1 MGVTEELLTIP
12 EIRDAVLEQVKAE
25 TDLTH
30 LRAEAEKLKLGDLQ
44 RAEQNELA
52 RMRHYGEYLF
62 YNPLVEQTVAACMID
77 LFAWHKRLPEN
88 APITITFNSPGGY
101 VTDGFTLFDF
111 IRDLSVKGRPVVTK
125 CLGIA
130 ASMGAIL
137 MQAGDERVMTPNAF
151 LMIHEVSGESQG
163 STSER
168 EDQLKISKAFQARA
182 LDILAARSNLTKA
195 EITKRW
201 TRKDWYM
208 SAEEAL
214 DLGFVDRIEGMAP
227 KRRRRKAA

>member
-1 MGVTEELLTIP
+1 MLEIP
-12 EIRDAVLEQVKAE
+12 ELRDAVLEQVKAE
-25 TDLTH
+25 TDLTN
-30 LRAEAEKLKLGDLQ
+30 LQAQVEKLRLGELHRNED
-44 RAEQNELA
+44 NELA

-62 YNPLVEQTVAACMID
+62 YNPLVEQTVATCMVD
-77 LFAWHKRLPEN
+77 LFSWHKRLPESH
-88 APITITFNSPGGY
+88 PITVTFNSPGGY

-111 IRDLSVKGRPVVTK
+111 LRDLSVKGRPVVTR

-151 LMIHEVSGESQG
+151 MMIHEVSGSGEG

-168 EDQLKISKAFQARA
+168 EEQLKISKAFQARA
-182 LDILAARSNLTKA
+182 LDILSARSTLTKS
-195 EITKRW
+195 EISKRW
-201 TRKDWYM
+201 QHKDWYM

-214 DLGFVDRIEGMAP
+214 RLGFVDRIEGQTP
-227 KRRRRKAA
+227 KRRSRRKAK